1 MQHPVSRVLAMLEL
15 LQAHPGMTGPELAVH
30 LRVDER
36 TVRRYATRL
45 VQMGVPVVAERGR
58 HGGYRLVPG
67 HRPPPLM
74 LSGDEIT
81 AVVLGLIAGQRAGLP
96 LGEAAARSA
105 LTKIERLLPAGLRDR
120 IHAAAGPG
128 DLAAAAAGTPYRVRV
143 VLATSLEAARRRI
156 PPSAGTLAATPDGQS
171 VLFTTQAARLDGVAH
186 LLAGLGVPFRIIEP
200 DALRAEVRA
209 LADRLHA
216 YADA

>member
-74 LSGDEIT
+74 LTGDEIT
-81 AVVLGLIAGQRAGLP
+81 AVVLGLIAARRAGLP
-96 LGEAAARSA
+96 LGEAAAHRA
-105 LTKIERLLPAGLRDR
+105 LTKIERLLPAELRDR

-128 DLAAAAAGTPYRVRV
+128 ELGTAGPGTPYRVRV
-143 VLATSLEAARRRI
+143 VLGASLEAARR
-156 PPSAGTLAATPDGQS
+156 
-171 VLFTTQAARLDGVAH
+171 
-186 LLAGLGVPFRIIEP
+186 
-200 DALRAEVRA
+200 
-209 LADRLHA
+209 
-216 YADA
+216 

>member
-74 LSGDEIT
+74 LTGDEIT
-81 AVVLGLIAGQRAGLP
+81 AVVLGLIAARRAGLP
-96 LGEAAARSA
+96 LGEAAAHRA
-105 LTKIERLLPAGLRDR
+105 LTKIERLLPAELRDR

-128 DLAAAAAGTPYRVRV
+128 ELGTAGPGTPYRVRV
-143 VLATSLEAARRRI
+143 VLGASLEAARRRI
-156 PPSAGTLAATPDGQS
+156 PPSAGTLAATPGGEG
-171 VLFTTQAARLDGVAH
+171 VLFTTHATRLDEVAR
-186 LLAGLGVPFRIIEP
+186 LLAGLGWPFRILEP
-200 DALRAEVRA
+200 EALRAEVRA
-209 LADRLHA
+209 LADRLHGYA
-216 YADA
+216 YR

>member
-74 LSGDEIT
+74 LTGDEIT

-105 LTKIERLLPAGLRDR
+105 LTKIERLLPAELRDR

-128 DLAAAAAGTPYRVRV
+128 ELGTAGPGTPYRVRV
-143 VLATSLEAARRRI
+143 VLGTSLEAARRRI

-171 VLFTTQAARLDGVAH
+171 VLFTTQAARLDAVAH
-186 LLAGLGVPFRIIEP
+186 LLAGLGLPFRVVEP

-209 LADRLHA
+209 LADRLRA
-216 YADA
+216 YADR